1 MQPTDV
7 QAISLAIDGLARLPL
22 MAFLTH
28 VRYQFRLFR
37 AGNFP
42 DTDYKRALTGEE
54 TAALHNAWMDDAESW
69 MPTITSVSSS
79 KRMSST
85 AKLGARAK
93 RSRPP
98 LGTGAV

>member
-22 MAFLTH
+22 KALSIR

-42 DTDYKRALTGEE
+42 DTDYKRALTGGE
-54 TAALHNAWMDDAESW
+54 TAA
-69 MPTITSVSSS
+69 
-79 KRMSST
+79 
-85 AKLGARAK
+85 
-93 RSRPP
+93 
-98 LGTGAV
+98 